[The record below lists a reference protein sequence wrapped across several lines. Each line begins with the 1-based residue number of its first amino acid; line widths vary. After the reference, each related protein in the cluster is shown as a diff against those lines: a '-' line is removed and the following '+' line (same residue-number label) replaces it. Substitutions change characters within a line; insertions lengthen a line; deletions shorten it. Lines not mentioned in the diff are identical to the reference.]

1 MKKLLLTICSS
12 LFCVLSYA
20 QTEHLT
26 FKGLPIDGSKQEFV
40 KELQSQGYEN
50 APEMGADDVLSGT
63 FIGRDCYVVIVGTPI
78 TNTVWKVG
86 ILFKL
91 KYDNWSS
98 IKRAYDE
105 LVDIYTE
112 KYGAPILDQKE
123 FKSPWREGD
132 GHELTALRSD
142 RCVYGTMFAYTK
154 DGVDI
159 GYVEI
164 RMTTH
169 CQIMIGYQDSINSAL
184 LTKER
189 ANEI

>member
-40 KELQSQGYEN
+40 
-50 APEMGADDVLSGT
+50 
-63 FIGRDCYVVIVGTPI
+63 
-78 TNTVWKVG
+78 NTVWQVG
-86 ILFKL
+86 VLFKST
-91 KYDNWSS
+91 YDTWSL
-98 IKRAYDE
+98 IKRIYDD
-105 LVDIYTE
+105 LVDVYTK

-132 GHELTALRSD
+132 GHELFALRSD
-142 RCVYGTMFAYTK
+142 RCVYRTVFVYIK
-154 DGVDI
+154 DRMDI
-159 GYVEI
+159 GCVEI
-164 RMTTH
+164 RMAND
-169 CQIMIGYQDSINSAL
+169 CRIIILYEDSINSDL

>member
-1 MKKLLLTICSS
+1 MKKLLLTICTS

-40 KELQSQGYEN
+40 KELQSQGYN
-50 APEMGADDVLSGT
+50 VPKMGDDDILSGT
-63 FIGRDCYVVIVGTPI
+63 FIGQDSYVFIYDTPI

-86 ILFKL
+86 VLFKST
-91 KYDNWSS
+91 YDNWST
-98 IKRAYDE
+98 IKRVYDD
-105 LVDIYTE
+105 LVDVYTK

-132 GHELTALRSD
+132 GHELYALRFD
-142 RCVYGTMFAYTK
+142 RCVYRTAFVCTK
-154 DGVDI
+154 NGVNV

-164 RMTTH
+164 RMTTN
-169 CQIMIGYQDSINSAL
+169 CKIIIGYEDSINSDL

>member
-40 KELQSQGYEN
+40 KELQSQGYN
-50 APEMGADDVLSGT
+50 VPKMGDDDILSGT
-63 FIGRDCYVVIVGTPI
+63 FIGQDSYVFIYDTPI

-86 ILFKL
+86 VLFKST
-91 KYDNWSS
+91 YDNWST
-98 IKRAYDE
+98 IKRVYDD
-105 LVDIYTE
+105 LVDVYTK

-132 GHELTALRSD
+132 GHELFALRSD
-142 RCVYGTMFAYTK
+142 RCVYRTVFVYIK
-154 DGVDI
+154 DRMDI

-164 RMTTH
+164 RMTTN
-169 CQIMIGYQDSINSAL
+169 CKIIIGYEDSINSDL

>member
-26 FKGLPIDGSKQEFV
+26 FKGLPIDGNKQEFLE
-40 KELQSQGYEN
+40 KLKRQGYGN

-63 FIGRDCYVVIVGTPI
+63 FIGRDSYVFIYDTPI
-78 TNTVWKVG
+78 TNTVWQVG
-86 ILFKL
+86 VLFKST
-91 KYDNWSS
+91 YDTWSL
-98 IKRAYDE
+98 IKRIYDD
-105 LVDIYTE
+105 LVDVYTK

-123 FKSPWREGD
+123 FKSPYKEGN
-132 GHELTALRSD
+132 GYELYALKSD
-142 RCVYGTMFAYTK
+142 RCVYRTVFVYIK
-154 DGVDI
+154 DEMDI
-159 GYVEI
+159 GCVEI
-164 RMTTH
+164 RMAND
-169 CQIMIGYQDSINSAL
+169 CRIIILYEDSINSDL

>member
-40 KELQSQGYEN
+40 KALQSQGYN
-50 APEMGADDVLSGT
+50 VPKMGDDDILSGT
-63 FIGRDCYVVIVGTPI
+63 FIGQDSYVFIYDTPI
-78 TNTVWKVG
+78 TNTIWKVVV
-86 ILFKL
+86 LFESTF
-91 KYDNWSS
+91 DTWST
-98 IKRAYDE
+98 IKRAYDG
-105 LVDIYTE
+105 LVDVYTK

-123 FKSPWREGD
+123 LKSPYKEGF
-132 GHELTALRSD
+132 GLELQALKTD
-142 RCVYGTMFAYTK
+142 RCVYETVFAYTK

-164 RMTTH
+164 RMTTD
-169 CQIMIGYQDSINSAL
+169 CQIMIGYEDSINFDL

>member
-40 KELQSQGYEN
+40 KELQSQGYVYV
-50 APEMGADDVLSGT
+50 DDDKLSGT
-63 FIGRDCYVVIVGTPI
+63 FIGRDSYVFIYGTPI
-78 TNTVWKVG
+78 TNTVWRVVA
-86 ILFKL
+86 LFESP
-91 KYDNWSS
+91 YDNWSS

-132 GHELTALRSD
+132 GHELFALRSD

>member
-98 IKRAYDE
+98 IKRAYDG
-105 LVDIYTE
+105 LVDVYTK

-123 FKSPWREGD
+123 FKSPYKEGD
-132 GHELTALRSD
+132 GHELYALKSD
-142 RCVYGTMFAYTK
+142 RCVYSTSFACTK
-154 DGVDI
+154 NGVNV
-159 GYVEI
+159 GYVAI
-164 RMTTH
+164 SMTTN
-169 CQIMIGYQDSINSAL
+169 CNIIIEYEDDINSDL

>member
-98 IKRAYDE
+98 IKRAYDG
-105 LVDIYTE
+105 LVDVYTN
-112 KYGAPILDQKE
+112 
-123 FKSPWREGD
+123 
-132 GHELTALRSD
+132 
-142 RCVYGTMFAYTK
+142 V
-154 DGVDI
+154 
-159 GYVEI
+159 GYVAI
-164 RMTTH
+164 SMTTN
-169 CQIMIGYQDSINSAL
+169 CNIIIEYEDDINSDL

>member
-40 KELQSQGYEN
+40 KELQRQGYVYV
-50 APEMGADDVLSGT
+50 DDDILSGT
-63 FIGRDCYVVIVGTPI
+63 FIGRDSYVFIYDTPI
-78 TNTVWKVG
+78 TNTVWQVG
-86 ILFKL
+86 
-91 KYDNWSS
+91 D
-98 IKRAYDE
+98 D
-105 LVDIYTE
+105 LVDVYTK

-132 GHELTALRSD
+132 GHELFALRSD
-142 RCVYGTMFAYTK
+142 RCVYRTVFVYIK
-154 DGVDI
+154 DRMDI
-159 GYVEI
+159 GCVEI
-164 RMTTH
+164 RMAND
-169 CQIMIGYQDSINSAL
+169 CRIIILYEDSINSDL

>member
-1 MKKLLLTICSS
+1 MESR
-12 LFCVLSYA
+12 
-20 QTEHLT
+20 
-26 FKGLPIDGSKQEFV
+26 G
-40 KELQSQGYEN
+40 
-50 APEMGADDVLSGT
+50 
-63 FIGRDCYVVIVGTPI
+63 FIRI
-78 TNTVWKVG
+78 T
-86 ILFKL
+86 
-91 KYDNWSS
+91 
-98 IKRAYDE
+98 
-105 LVDIYTE
+105 
-112 KYGAPILDQKE
+112 ILDQKE

>member
-63 FIGRDCYVVIVGTPI
+63 FIGRDCYVFIYDTPI
-78 TNTVWKVG
+78 TNTVWQVG
-86 ILFKL
+86 VLFKST
-91 KYDNWSS
+91 YDTWSL
-98 IKRAYDE
+98 IKRIYDD
-105 LVDIYTE
+105 LVDVYTK

-132 GHELTALRSD
+132 GHELFALRSD
-142 RCVYGTMFAYTK
+142 RCVYRTVFVYIK
-154 DGVDI
+154 DRMDI
-159 GYVEI
+159 GCVEI
-164 RMTTH
+164 RMAND
-169 CQIMIGYQDSINSAL
+169 CRIIILYEDSINSDL